1 MVRDWCGG
9 LVQFGAGLLLLLL
22 CVSVAELRAPRA
34 PCDTGQINLQM
45 DLPPAEE
52 LVCPG
57 PTWPLPEVVIPSVA
71 KVYPEQESVRVCVG
85 ERIEYNKQI
94 PNSGMYRPI
103 WATYGEY
110 LYVPPQRWVH
120 NLQRGGIAFLYH
132 PCVHPQLKE
141 ELSLLARA
149 CMYKHII
156 TPHLNLSQQ
165 WPLALVAWGTSLEMS
180 RINLAEAVTWLRES
194 VNLGRNTEMKD
205 DGAYNYLLICKAKL
219 ASDNSD
225 RVVCPENQVKE
236 LRRHFKK
243 SELQSAIRERNK
255 VGVNVLSKGL
265 QWILRRKRSP
275 ETRGA
280 PQTSKQVEGFLPSFT
295 RISAQKQDKDS
306 AKNASSDKPSAN
318 VMPLEVARRQPT
330 VPAVISGDSEEAVES
345 RTSENQGTKKG
356 NSETGGEQ
364 NRRSNELESTTPTLK
379 EPPVNE
385 VHQQTYLDSNDAK
398 QLKTGDLTAKQPNS
412 PQQHHQTHDT
422 SDSSSHSQ
430 VKAQQTNSEANSS
443 QEQIKS
449 GGSIIGKANSQMVE
463 NSAIK
468 EQQVAK
474 IIANINH
481 APDSPAVN
489 GDTGQR
495 LQNGS
500 KVSGKN
506 VIPLQPLHTSEIS
519 SKNGV
524 GPKQNE
530 GNDKSHPGEMG
541 SDRTVQKVA
550 VEETNTSKTNETV
563 ILNSQDG
570 HNETAAVGSGKVKCK
585 CEDGASQNV
594 QTVPDVAG
602 SNHLKAGALKKT
614 QRYVEDRTSYI
625 PTPRTEEAAWAA
637 AALAFLLVFLTLSV
651 LYTRLYRKF
660 MKSDSLYWAPVPGID
675 GQESVADIIKRR
687 LTMSG
692 KRRKKRLPYKKKSI
706 SPYDVLPSDNSD

>member
-1 MVRDWCGG
+1 MVRGGCGG
-9 LVQFGAGLLLLLL
+9 LLELGAGLLLLFCLSL
-22 CVSVAELRAPRA
+22 AEARASRT
-34 PCDTGQINLQM
+34 PCDNGKINLQM

-52 LVCPG
+52 FVCPG

-71 KVYPEQESVRVCVG
+71 KVYPEQESARVCMG
-85 ERIEYNKQI
+85 ERIEYDKQI

-120 NLQRGGIAFLYH
+120 NLQRGGIAFLYD
-132 PCVHPQLKE
+132 PCVHPKLKE

-194 VNLGRNTEMKD
+194 VNLGRNSEVKD
-205 DGAYNYLLICKAKL
+205 DGAYNYLLVCKAKP

-225 RVVCPENQVKE
+225 RVVCPDNQVKE
-236 LRRHFKK
+236 LQRHFKK
-243 SELQSAIRERNK
+243 SKLQSAIREWNK

-280 PQTSKQVEGFLPSFT
+280 PQTSKQVEGASPFT

-306 AKNASSDKPSAN
+306 AKNASFDKPSAN
-318 VMPLEVARRQPT
+318 VMSLAVVRRQPT

-345 RTSENQGTKKG
+345 RTSENQGTKEG
-356 NSETGGEQ
+356 NSAIGGEQ

-385 VHQQTYLDSNDAK
+385 AHQQTFLDSNGAK
-398 QLKTGDLTAKQPNS
+398 QLKPGDLTVKQPNS
-412 PQQHHQTHDT
+412 PQQHQTHDT

-430 VKAQQTNSEANSS
+430 VKAQQTNSEAHSS

-449 GGSIIGKANSQMVE
+449 GGSIIGKANSQMVK

-468 EQQVAK
+468 EQQIAK

-481 APDSPAVN
+481 VPDSPAVN
-489 GDTGQR
+489 GDTGQI

-500 KVSGKN
+500 KVRGKN
-506 VIPLQPLHTSEIS
+506 VIPLHTSEIS
-519 SKNGV
+519 SKNDV
-524 GPKQNE
+524 GTKGNE
-530 GNDKSHPGEMG
+530 DSDKSYPGEMG
-541 SDRTVQKVA
+541 SDGTVQKVT
-550 VEETNTSKTNETV
+550 VEETDTSKTNETV

-570 HNETAAVGSGKVKCK
+570 RNETAAVGSENVKCK

-594 QTVPDVAG
+594 QTAPDVAG
-602 SNHLKAGALKKT
+602 SNNLKALKKT
-614 QRYVEDRTSYI
+614 QHYVEDRTSYI
-625 PTPRTEEAAWAA
+625 PTPRTEEATWAA
-637 AALAFLLVFLTLSV
+637 AALAFILVFLTLAV

-675 GQESVADIIKRR
+675 GQESVADIVKRR
-687 LTMSG
+687 LTRSG